1 MTHRHLRAALGFI
14 TCVGV
19 LSLAG
24 CDRDDG
30 DMLVR
35 VAKLT
40 GTKVREAV
48 PAKTPFGDIA
58 PESSP
63 AAKVRSRLKSD
74 VYFADRAVQVVEEG
88 ENLYLRG
95 KVPSKEHVERTEQL
109 ARQTVGVTKVVNE
122 LTVEP

>member
-1 MTHRHLRAALGFI
+1 MLLRKFSSAIRFTLAACI
-14 TCVGV
+14 R
-19 LSLAG
+19 SLAG
-24 CDRDDG
+24 CGRDDG
-30 DMLVR
+30 DKLVR

-40 GTKVREAV
+40 GTKVRDAV
-48 PAKTPFGDIA
+48 PAKTLFGDIA

-95 KVPSKEHVERTEQL
+95 KVPSKEHVERPEQL
-109 ARQTVGVTKVVNE
+109 ARQTVGVTKIVNE